1 MPRKHDRF
9 IQGEEMLEFD
19 MTEQQR
25 IIRDS
30 IRRIAQ
36 EHIKPRAAK
45 ADREYKPPL
54 ENLKVLAENGFTGI
68 LIPEEYGGWALACSR

>member
-1 MPRKHDRF
+1 MPGKRKSEITGGD
-9 IQGEEMLEFD
+9 MLEFD

-54 ENLKVLAENGFTGI
+54 ENLKVLAENG
-68 LIPEEYGGWALACSR
+68 